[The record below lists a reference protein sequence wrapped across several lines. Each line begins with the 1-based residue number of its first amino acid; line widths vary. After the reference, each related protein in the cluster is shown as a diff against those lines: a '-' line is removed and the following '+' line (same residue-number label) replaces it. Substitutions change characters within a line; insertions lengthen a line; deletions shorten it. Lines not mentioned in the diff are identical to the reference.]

1 METTTKLI
9 IQQANEF
16 IEALELLK
24 TLNLPDREEEI
35 TLPFVKKDN
44 NGKWVI
50 DYDKIEESIKN
61 KK

>member
-24 TLNLPDREEEI
+24 TLNLPEGFFSIRLES
-35 TLPFVKKDN
+35 LLKFVNVKYF
-44 NGKWVI
+44 
-50 DYDKIEESIKN
+50 DYININ
-61 KK
+61 